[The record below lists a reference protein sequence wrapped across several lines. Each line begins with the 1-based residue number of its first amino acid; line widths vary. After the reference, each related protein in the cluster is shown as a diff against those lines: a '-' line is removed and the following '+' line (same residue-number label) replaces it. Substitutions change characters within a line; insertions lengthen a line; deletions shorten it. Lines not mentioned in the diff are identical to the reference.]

1 MGRVVTAP
9 FDPLL
14 ASSLASAA
22 VPLAV
27 QTGKDPI
34 TWTRGAVLEYALAC
48 ALSAELV
55 LSAAQI
61 RPPINFASKEQTF
74 GEYDKQVFAL
84 GSEVRKIS
92 TDVDITQGVPP
103 ATAAAA
109 HYLAFRRSM
118 RNLVKSRSKGSGLP
132 MIDHEIPQKGEGAPF
147 PFPLPGVPGLPFPGV
162 PSGTVNL
169 PGMGPIPIPVVPPTA
184 LAGLEDDDLAAIPAI
199 LVVAC
204 LGVVGIAAAAWTVAD
219 IANEREVQAT
229 KRAEVE
235 TSAKVKLATD
245 LCAASAAAGKP
256 CDVPRVV
263 AELAHEELNRH
274 DFATYGIAAGA
285 VVLVVGVGYY
295 ALSGAGH
302 HANPRRRRRRRH
314 HRRAA

>member
-14 ASSLASAA
+14 ASSIASAA
-22 VPLAV
+22 VPLAI

-34 TWTRGAVLEYALAC
+34 TWTRGAVLEYSLAC

-55 LSAAQI
+55 LSAAQM
-61 RPPINFASKEQTF
+61 RPPINFASQAQTF
-74 GEYDKQVFAL
+74 GEYDKQAFAL
-84 GSEVRKIS
+84 GSEIRKIS
-92 TDVDITQGVPP
+92 TDVDVTQGVPP
-103 ATAAAA
+103 NVAAAA
-109 HYLAFRRSM
+109 HYLAFRQSM
-118 RNLVKSRSKGSGLP
+118 RRLVGSRSKGSGLP
-132 MIDHEIPQKGEGAPF
+132 IVDHEIPLKGEGGT
-147 PFPLPGVPGLPFPGV
+147 FPLPGIPGLPFPGV

-169 PGMGPIPIPVVPPTA
+169 PGLGPVPIPVVPPTA
-184 LAGLEDDDLAAIPAI
+184 LAGLDDDELAAIP
-199 LVVAC
+199 VTWMVMC

-229 KRAEVE
+229 KRVEVE
-235 TSAKVKLATD
+235 TSSKVKLATD

-263 AELAHEELNRH
+263 AELSHAELNRH
-274 DFATYGIAAGA
+274 DLLLYGVGA
-285 VVLVVGVGYY
+285 VAVVAVVGGGYY
-295 ALSGAGH
+295 AFTHVGTRS
-302 HANPRRRRRRRH
+302 NPRRRRRRRRH